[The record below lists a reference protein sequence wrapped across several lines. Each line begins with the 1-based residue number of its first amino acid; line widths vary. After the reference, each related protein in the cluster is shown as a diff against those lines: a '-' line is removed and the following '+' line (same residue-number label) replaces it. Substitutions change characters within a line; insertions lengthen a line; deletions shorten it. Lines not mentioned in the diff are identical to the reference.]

1 MSVISKI
8 TPFETTK
15 GIAEGIDL
23 RWDSFSLLLLTAPKG
38 FLACCIFDEKIIGEF
53 GIPCAV
59 VESGP
64 GNSVGTL
71 ENMFNRTIMKVNE
84 NGDKLGLRVGMP
96 TMEALE
102 LLF

>member
-1 MSVISKI
+1 MSVTSKI
-8 TPFETTK
+8 VPFETAK
-15 GIAEGIDL
+15 GVAEGVDL
-23 RWDSFSLLLLTAPKG
+23 KWDSFSLLILTAPKG

-53 GIPCAV
+53 GVPCAV
-59 VESGP
+59 VNSGP
-64 GNSVGTL
+64 GNSIGTL

-84 NGDKLGLRVGMP
+84 KGHELGIKVGMP